1 MTRTDDGAL
10 LDHKSTVGPLRIWSI
25 HISHDLTLMAVSL
38 YWTTVAKH
46 PLPVHRRRFTDVQDA
61 DRKAK
66 YCIKFLKEDRD
77 SSLPKYYSFNH
88 KEGANISCSSKFH
101 T

>member
-1 MTRTDDGAL
+1 MVLCLIMRVLSA
-10 LDHKSTVGPLRIWSI
+10 PLEYGVF

-46 PLPVHRRRFTDVQDA
+46 PLPVHRRRFTDVQDTN
-61 DRKAK
+61 RQAK
-66 YCIKFLKEDRD
+66 YCIKFLKENRD
-77 SSLPKYYSFNH
+77 PSLPKYYSFSH

-101 T
+101 P